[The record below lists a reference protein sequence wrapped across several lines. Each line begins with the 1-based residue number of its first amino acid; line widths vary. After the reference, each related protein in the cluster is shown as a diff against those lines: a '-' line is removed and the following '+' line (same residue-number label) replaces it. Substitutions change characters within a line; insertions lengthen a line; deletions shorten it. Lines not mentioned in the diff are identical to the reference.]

1 MKQIVIATD
10 LSERSDRALERGLEL
25 ASALNAE
32 CTVVSVVDE
41 SLPADIANDVRR
53 SKEARLRDYLDA
65 HKGGSASVDVR
76 IGDVVPGI
84 LGMAAD
90 LDADLLVLGLH
101 RQREFMDAFRQ
112 TTMERIVAL
121 SRHPVL
127 LVRDAVTGP
136 YERVLVAVNFSK
148 ACAAAVSA
156 AGRIAP
162 GAEMVRLHA
171 LHVPFAGLTGG
182 KNSSMAKA
190 VRREAESM
198 ASVWKSDHGLGDEG
212 LEIVTGSVH
221 EVLDRKLGS
230 FSPQLLAIGAHN
242 RSGPGFHRIGSFA
255 AELIRHPP
263 VDLLVARG

>member
-53 SKEARLRDYLDA
+53 SKEVRLRDYLDA

-127 LVRDAVTGP
+127 LVRDTVTG
-136 YERVLVAVNFSK
+136 
-148 ACAAAVSA
+148 
-156 AGRIAP
+156 
-162 GAEMVRLHA
+162 
-171 LHVPFAGLTGG
+171 
-182 KNSSMAKA
+182 
-190 VRREAESM
+190 
-198 ASVWKSDHGLGDEG
+198 
-212 LEIVTGSVH
+212 
-221 EVLDRKLGS
+221 
-230 FSPQLLAIGAHN
+230 
-242 RSGPGFHRIGSFA
+242 
-255 AELIRHPP
+255 
-263 VDLLVARG
+263 